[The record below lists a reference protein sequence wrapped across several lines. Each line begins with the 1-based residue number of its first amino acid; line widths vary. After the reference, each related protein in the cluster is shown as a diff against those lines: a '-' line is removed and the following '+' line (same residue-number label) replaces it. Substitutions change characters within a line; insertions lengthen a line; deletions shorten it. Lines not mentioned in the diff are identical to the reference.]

1 MTKSFQGLR
10 VLDFSTTIAGP
21 HCTRMLADMGA
32 EVIKVETTEG
42 ETMRTRPPVRNNCST
57 AFGQL
62 NVGKN
67 SLVLDLK
74 SAGGIEVIR
83 RLIASTDVLV
93 ENFRPGVM
101 RRLKLDYDSLKGINP
116 KLIYCSI
123 SGYGQTGPSAEL
135 PAYAPVIHAA
145 SGYEMAHL
153 AYQPGRSR
161 PDYCGIYH
169 ADVLTGVYAFGA
181 VSAALYQRHGTGL
194 GQHIDVS
201 MLESMLSLTL
211 NEVQWSQFEVKPPQ
225 RPMFGPIETADGYV
239 MVAIASEKTFQ
250 SLMKVIGHPEW
261 VSDPRFAAYAD
272 RRENWASLMDG
283 RRSLVARGD
292 DRKLPHC
299 AQCRGCSEFG
309 LSHGGAGTGRSAN
322 RASRRAGRGRGW
334 RRHVQGSQP
343 AIPDVRGRA
352 SRRPS
357 GWQRW
362 ASTRSRICGRPG
374 FRKMKS
380 RPSPASGWRQ
390 RRVDQARREKACGF
404 STGAIL
410 WPCRRLQFQPI
421 CGAVVDDP
429 EYRTLGLGGRAS
441 NESGNPLARLCAN
454 VSCRGIWPC
463 FGGKSLGCKSR
474 QCPKAGRQHHRR
486 PRG

>member
-1 MTKSFQGLR
+1 MTIADNDEGNLTKSFRGLR

-21 HCTRMLADMGA
+21 HCSRMLADMGA
-32 EVIKVETTEG
+32 EVIKIETAEG
-42 ETMRTRPPVRNNCST
+42 ETMRTRPPVRNGCST

-62 NVGKN
+62 NVGKK

-74 SAGGIEVIR
+74 SPQAIEVIR
-83 RLIASTDVLV
+83 RLVASADILV

-101 RRLKLDYDSLKGINP
+101 RRLKLDYGSLQKLNP

-181 VSAALYQRHGTGL
+181 ISAALYQRHGSQK

-211 NEVQWSQFEVKPPQ
+211 NELQWSQFEVKQ
-225 RPMFGPIETADGYV
+225 TARPLFGPIETANGYV

-261 VSDPRFAAYAD
+261 VADPRFAEYSD
-272 RRENWASLMDG
+272 RRDNWADLMNGVEAWSRTLTTGKCLAELNEHGVPSSAYRTVAEALSDPQIAHRGALSEVSDG
-283 RRSLVARGD
+283 GGTFRVLNLPFRMSGATVSAAKRMSTLGEHTVAFL
-292 DRKLPHC
+292 K
-299 AQCRGCSEFG
+299 ETG
-309 LSHGGAGTGRSAN
+309 LSEDEIAAF
-322 RASRRAGRGRGW
+322 
-334 RRHVQGSQP
+334 
-343 AIPDVRGRA
+343 
-352 SRRPS
+352 S
-357 GWQRW
+357 G
-362 ASTRSRICGRPG
+362 
-374 FRKMKS
+374 
-380 RPSPASGWRQ
+380 
-390 RRVDQARREKACGF
+390 KALL
-404 STGAIL
+404 T
-410 WPCRRLQFQPI
+410 
-421 CGAVVDDP
+421 
-429 EYRTLGLGGRAS
+429 E
-441 NESGNPLARLCAN
+441 
-454 VSCRGIWPC
+454 
-463 FGGKSLGCKSR
+463 
-474 QCPKAGRQHHRR
+474 
-486 PRG
+486 PR

>member
-1 MTKSFQGLR
+1 MTERQNAADNSTKSFQGLR

-32 EVIKVETTEG
+32 EVIKIESAEG
-42 ETMRTRPPVRNNCST
+42 ETMRTRPPLRSQCST
-57 AFGQL
+57 VFGQL
-62 NVGKN
+62 NIGKN

-74 SAGGIEVIR
+74 SPAGIEVVR
-83 RLIASTDVLV
+83 RLIAGTDVLV

-101 RRLKLDYDSLKGINP
+101 RRLKLDYSSLRQLNP

-123 SGYGQTGPSAEL
+123 SGYGQSGPSAEL

-181 VSAALYQRHGTGL
+181 ISAALYQRHGTQR

-211 NEVQWSQFEVKPPQ
+211 NELQWSQFEVKPTQ
-225 RPMFGPIETADGYV
+225 RPMFGPIATADGYV

-272 RRENWASLMDG
+272 RRDHWADLMDG
-283 RRSLVARGD
+283 VEAWSCAVTTKQCLVALNAEGVPSSAYRTVAQALDDPQIAHRGALTEVED
-292 DRKLPHC
+292 GGGTFKVLNLPFRMSGAGVSAAKRMATLGEHTI
-299 AQCRGCSEFG
+299 AYLRETG
-309 LSHGGAGTGRSAN
+309 LSEDEIAAFTGKRLVA
-322 RASRRAGRGRGW
+322 A
-334 RRHVQGSQP
+334 
-343 AIPDVRGRA
+343 
-352 SRRPS
+352 
-357 GWQRW
+357 
-362 ASTRSRICGRPG
+362 PG
-374 FRKMKS
+374 
-380 RPSPASGWRQ
+380 
-390 RRVDQARREKACGF
+390 
-404 STGAIL
+404 
-410 WPCRRLQFQPI
+410 
-421 CGAVVDDP
+421 
-429 EYRTLGLGGRAS
+429 
-441 NESGNPLARLCAN
+441 
-454 VSCRGIWPC
+454 
-463 FGGKSLGCKSR
+463 
-474 QCPKAGRQHHRR
+474 
-486 PRG
+486 